1 MRNYVLILIAALPI
15 AASAQPPRRDP
26 ILFVH
31 GWRGSGAQWN
41 TMTARFREDGWRD
54 NELFAW
60 TFDARESN
68 VATAA
73 RIAARVEQVLAATGA
88 ERVDIVTHSMGALSA
103 RYYLKNLRSAGKV
116 DAWVS
121 LGGPNHGIIAAGLC
135 PYAACREM
143 RRGSPFL
150 AALNRADE
158 TPGTARYATWRS
170 PCDEIIDPP
179 ETVILDGAANHQTRC
194 ISHLELLRDTAVYRA
209 VRDFV
214 AKRGARRIEAGTD
227 QAPGGSLPAIGA
239 WMAPRSWESS
249 GELGALACSPGPRG
263 CCTWHAVVRTATARP
278 AGVRSRRTSV
288 RTCSRPLRV
297 SPRAVSS

>member
-1 MRNYVLILIAALPI
+1 MLRIRPHVLAALLVAALPI
-15 AASAQPPRRDP
+15 AAGAQEARRDP

-31 GWRGSGAQWN
+31 GWRGRGAQWS
-41 TMTARFREDGWRD
+41 TMTGRFIEDGWRPT
-54 NELFAW
+54 ELFAW

-68 VATAA
+68 AAAAA
-73 RIAARVEQVLAATGA
+73 RIAARVDQILVATGA
-88 ERVDIVTHSMGALSA
+88 ERVDIVTHSMGALAA

-121 LGGPNHGIIAAGLC
+121 LGGPNHGIFAADLC
-135 PYAACREM
+135 FSASCREM

-150 AALNRADE
+150 AALNRGDE

-179 ETVILDGAANHQTRC
+179 ETVRLEGAANHQTAC

-214 AKRGARRIEAGTD
+214 SHRDTEARR
-227 QAPGGSLPAIGA
+227 
-239 WMAPRSWESS
+239 
-249 GELGALACSPGPRG
+249 
-263 CCTWHAVVRTATARP
+263 
-278 AGVRSRRTSV
+278 
-288 RTCSRPLRV
+288 
-297 SPRAVSS
+297 